1 MPSGVSKRSRAVAAS
16 ASIRDEYRD
25 LQRRRSEPWIRRAFI
40 LLLFAVA
47 VVALA
52 GVFGQETKHTTVVT
66 PAASLTLSSPTR
78 IRGGLLFQSKIKV
91 VARRSLAKPK
101 IVLDDGFFDGLT
113 LNTTEPQASQEL
125 NRNGRIA
132 FEYGAVEAGQQLTL
146 WLQYQVNPVTVG
158 SRTQRVELDDGDT
171 PIATIARSL
180 TSFP

>member
-1 MPSGVSKRSRAVAAS
+1 VADTA
-16 ASIRDEYRD
+16 IRDEYRD
-25 LQRRRSEPWIRRAFI
+25 IQGRRTEPWIRRTFV
-40 LLLFAVA
+40 LLFFA
-47 VVALA
+47 VVVIALA
-52 GVFGQETKHTTVVT
+52 GVFGQETKHTTVQA

-78 IRGGLLFQSKIKV
+78 VRGGLYFQTKIKV
-91 VARRSLAKPK
+91 IARQNLAKPK

-113 LNTTEPQASQEL
+113 LNTSEPQASQEI

-132 FEYGAVEAGQQLTL
+132 FDYDTLGAGQQLTL

-171 PIATIARSL
+171 VVATITRKF

>member
-1 MPSGVSKRSRAVAAS
+1 VADTA
-16 ASIRDEYRD
+16 IRDEYRD
-25 LQRRRSEPWIRRAFI
+25 LRGRRSHPWIRRAFI

-52 GVFGQETKHTTVVT
+52 GVFGQETKHTTVQA
-66 PAASLTLSSPTR
+66 PAATLTLSSPTKV
-78 IRGGLLFQSKIKV
+78 RGGLYFQTKIKV
-91 VARRSLAKPK
+91 VARQNLAKPK

-113 LNTTEPQASQEL
+113 LNTSEPQASQEI

-132 FEYGAVEAGQQLTL
+132 FDYDALGAGQQLTL

-171 PIATIARSL
+171 PVATITRNF